1 MELRPYQQEA
11 RAAVEQDWSDGFHKT
26 LLVLPTGCGKTIVFC
41 KIVEDMVR
49 QGGRCLI
56 LAHRG
61 ELLEQAADKLLT
73 ATGLRCAVEKAEESC
88 LDSWYRVTV
97 GSVQTLMR
105 EKRLQ
110 QFPTDFFNAIVVDEA
125 HHVLADSYQ
134 RVLEH
139 FPAAKVLGVT
149 ATPDRGDMRN
159 LGQYFEHLAYEYS
172 LPRAIKEGYL
182 SPIKAVTIPLKLDLT
197 GVGIQAGDFKNS
209 DLDTALDPY
218 LHQIAREMRTY
229 CAQRK
234 TVVFLPL
241 VRTSQKFRDILEQEG
256 FRAAEVN
263 GSSED
268 RAEVL
273 RDFNDGKYNV
283 LCNSMLLTEGWDCP
297 SVDCVVVLRPTK
309 IRSLYC
315 QMVGRGTR
323 TAPGK
328 DHLLLLDFLWHTERH
343 ELCHPASL
351 ICESPEVAQR
361 MTEAL
366 EDPLQFEMS
375 IQAEDLAGYVPSFGW
390 EMSPPSDKQ
399 VQSLEKW
406 GIRPDEIECAGK
418 ASLLLDRLAKRR
430 SEGLTTPKQIR
441 FLEGKGFQHVGQ
453 WQFEEARNMIDRIA
467 SQGWKIPA
475 GVTPSAYVP
484 VSMGG

>member
-110 QFPTDFFNAIVVDEA
+110 QFPTDFFNVIVVDEA

-234 TVVFLPL
+234 TCLL
-241 VRTSQKFRDILEQEG
+241 YTSPSPRD
-256 FRAAEVN
+256 A
-263 GSSED
+263 
-268 RAEVL
+268 
-273 RDFNDGKYNV
+273 
-283 LCNSMLLTEGWDCP
+283 
-297 SVDCVVVLRPTK
+297 
-309 IRSLYC
+309 
-315 QMVGRGTR
+315 
-323 TAPGK
+323 
-328 DHLLLLDFLWHTERH
+328 
-343 ELCHPASL
+343 
-351 ICESPEVAQR
+351 
-361 MTEAL
+361 
-366 EDPLQFEMS
+366 
-375 IQAEDLAGYVPSFGW
+375 
-390 EMSPPSDKQ
+390 
-399 VQSLEKW
+399 
-406 GIRPDEIECAGK
+406 
-418 ASLLLDRLAKRR
+418 
-430 SEGLTTPKQIR
+430 
-441 FLEGKGFQHVGQ
+441 
-453 WQFEEARNMIDRIA
+453 
-467 SQGWKIPA
+467 
-475 GVTPSAYVP
+475 
-484 VSMGG
+484 